1 MHAPPTPRAWPSCA
15 RWGLLAALAACVA
28 SAHALGWREQDGIGW
43 ACGGI
48 GVEERQALKVMESKA
63 SAVLLFVAGT
73 RGTLT
78 ADTHLRIVSATD
90 ATLGLDIAAD
100 GPICVIKLP
109 AGHWKIEARHGQTL
123 RIQDVVLKAQ
133 DSAAPRRIQFAFPEE
148 STGSPRASPE
158 ESSGVNDWGR
168 VGR

>member
-1 MHAPPTPRAWPSCA
+1 MRAPSIGLVWRSYTLRGLF
-15 RWGLLAALAACVA
+15 GLLITSVG

-73 RGTLT
+73 RGTLI

-90 ATLGLDIAAD
+90 ATLGLDISAD

-109 AGHWKIEARHGQTL
+109 AGNWKIEARHGQTL
-123 RIQDVVLKAQ
+123 RVQDVVLKAQ
-133 DSAAPRRIQFAFPEE
+133 DGAAPRRIQFAFPEE

>member
-1 MHAPPTPRAWPSCA
+1 MKTPSITRVWPSCVQ
-15 RWGLLAALAACVA
+15 RGLLAVLLA
-28 SAHALGWREQDGIGW
+28 SAGQAYALGWREQDGIGW

-73 RGTLT
+73 RGTLI

-90 ATLGLDIAAD
+90 TTLGLDIPAD
-100 GPICVIKLP
+100 GPVCVIRLP
-109 AGHWKIEARHGQTL
+109 AGTWKIEARHGQTV
-123 RIQDVVLKAQ
+123 RAQDVTLKAQ
-133 DSAAPRRIQFAFPEE
+133 DSGAPRRIQFAFPEE
-148 STGSPRASPE
+148 SANSPRASPE
-158 ESSGVNDWGR
+158 ESSGVSDWGR